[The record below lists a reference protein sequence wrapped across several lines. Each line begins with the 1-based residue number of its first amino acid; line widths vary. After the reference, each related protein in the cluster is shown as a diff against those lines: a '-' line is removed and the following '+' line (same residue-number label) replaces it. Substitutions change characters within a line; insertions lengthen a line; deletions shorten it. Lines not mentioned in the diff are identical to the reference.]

1 MMITPMIPCCSCC
14 TTATATTRGCTSDT
28 HHKSHFHH
36 HRHQSVFIQN
46 TNKSDFNEEL
56 MKNENSQIDQIFSIF
71 FALAKKGRRRNNKRK
86 DLRDT
91 KMPSTT
97 TTFFFSFA
105 RSLLPLSYSRRR
117 LRREASMGS
126 PSLSFVSSEK
136 NTSYASFSSSSS
148 SGAATR
154 GRRKSRFRVTTTA
167 VTNTNNNNNND
178 REGEEEEEE
187 EGEEATTI
195 TTTTTTTTPS
205 PFIIKKIERKQRGA
219 CYGCGVKIQTVSPSA
234 VGFVSE
240 LDYETKKKNKQ
251 LDLLL
256 CLRCS
261 NLSNGQMINAVVGQG
276 GQKIET
282 GLITPE
288 ELRETLKDIRG
299 KKALV
304 VKIVDLT
311 DFHGSFLP
319 KIRDLVGSNPI
330 LLVVT
335 KCDVIGKGFAMEN
348 NESLIEYVIEEC
360 AKKKLTLAGDPIFVA
375 ARKPGSSRSNSSVG
389 NDTTAPGTRGIRGED
404 LNGMRAAVLTTI
416 RERRGRDV
424 YVVGSANVG
433 KSTFVRE
440 FTKVLRTEM
449 GNYFAPSKR
458 LPTASSMPGTTLG
471 VIPIKAFEDKKSLYD
486 TPGVFLHH
494 RVNSLLNGEQMK
506 SLKLGGDLKVY
517 RAPVSQQD
525 GSSSTSNVNSSNNNS
540 EKLKNVSFDWNGLV
554 RLDIL
559 DAPETDDLNTVNVSF
574 YGPKKMRIFK
584 STIDD
589 MQKHADGGDK
599 TCLFDESAPTREF
612 YQSLPSLRVSRE
624 VEISLDDYKGKDL
637 SISGLGGWIR
647 VVRER
652 NHTKYTNSPGAK
664 GSITVRVWSL
674 PGVEV
679 FVRDVMPI

>member
-1 MMITPMIPCCSCC
+1 
-14 TTATATTRGCTSDT
+14 
-28 HHKSHFHH
+28 
-36 HRHQSVFIQN
+36 
-46 TNKSDFNEEL
+46 
-56 MKNENSQIDQIFSIF
+56 
-71 FALAKKGRRRNNKRK
+71 
-86 DLRDT
+86 
-91 KMPSTT
+91 MPSTT
-97 TTFFFSFA
+97 STFFFSFA

-148 SGAATR
+148 SSSGAATR

-178 REGEEEEEE
+178 REEGEEEEEE

-195 TTTTTTTTPS
+195 TKTTTTTTPS

-589 MQKHADGGDK
+589 MQKHADGGEK

>member
-1 MMITPMIPCCSCC
+1 M
-14 TTATATTRGCTSDT
+14 
-28 HHKSHFHH
+28 
-36 HRHQSVFIQN
+36 
-46 TNKSDFNEEL
+46 NEE
-56 MKNENSQIDQIFSIF
+56 KRRGKKSVASQKKIMSTSGSLLLPSRALLLARCHRASSSSHSSHSHCERKTFLEANGRIDDT
-71 FALAKKGRRRNNKRK
+71 LRREKGFRARK
-86 DLRDT
+86 L
-91 KMPSTT
+91 TT
-97 TTFFFSFA
+97 TTTA
-105 RSLLPLSYSRRR
+105 
-117 LRREASMGS
+117 
-126 PSLSFVSSEK
+126 VSK
-136 NTSYASFSSSSS
+136 NTDENVDENNINSSDGSSSSS
-148 SGAATR
+148 SSS
-154 GRRKSRFRVTTTA
+154 KK
-167 VTNTNNNNNND
+167 NNNKSND
-178 REGEEEEEE
+178 EKKF
-187 EGEEATTI
+187 I
-195 TTTTTTTTPS
+195 DPS
-205 PFIIKKIERKQRGA
+205 HASTFIERKERGA
-219 CYGCGVKIQTVSPSA
+219 CYGCGVKLQTVSSSA

-240 LDYETKKKNKQ
+240 EEYALKKKNKQ
-251 LDLLL
+251 LNLLL
-256 CLRCS
+256 CSRCS
-261 NLSNGQMINAVVGQG
+261 HLANGQMINAVVGQG
-276 GQKIET
+276 GQKIES

-288 ELRETLKDIRG
+288 ELRETLRGIRA

-335 KCDVIGKGFAMEN
+335 KCDVVGKGFKMEN
-348 NESLIEYVIEEC
+348 NERLIEYVINEC

-375 ARKPGSSRSNSSVG
+375 ARKPGSSRSDG
-389 NDTTAPGTRGIRGED
+389 NNDDSMGNMGKGRED

-471 VIPIKAFEDKKSLYD
+471 VIPIKAFEDRKSLYD

-494 RVNSLLNGEQMK
+494 RVNSLLNGAQMK

-525 GSSSTSNVNSSNNNS
+525 VTVTGSNDTNVNNTHS
-540 EKLKNVSFDWNGLV
+540 EKLKNLSFDWNGLV

-559 DAPETDDLNTVNVSF
+559 DAPESDDLNTVNVSF

-584 STIDD
+584 STIDE
-589 MQKHADGGDK
+589 MQNHADGGDK
-599 TCLFDESAPTREF
+599 TCLFDESASMREF

-624 VEISLDDYKGKDL
+624 VEISLNDYEGKDL

>member
-1 MMITPMIPCCSCC
+1 MFVCCLFSQKKTPSVVKKKERRYIAHMSS
-14 TTATATTRGCTSDT
+14 TSGG
-28 HHKSHFHH
+28 SLFSLPSRALLLARC
-36 HRHQSVFIQN
+36 HR
-46 TNKSDFNEEL
+46 
-56 MKNENSQIDQIFSIF
+56 
-71 FALAKKGRRRNNKRK
+71 A
-86 DLRDT
+86 
-91 KMPSTT
+91 
-97 TTFFFSFA
+97 
-105 RSLLPLSYSRRR
+105 
-117 LRREASMGS
+117 S
-126 PSLSFVSSEK
+126 PSSP
-136 NTSYASFSSSSS
+136 SSSSS
-148 SGAATR
+148 SRERETFFVAS
-154 GRRKSRFRVTTTA
+154 GRVDVDTLRREKKFRARKLTTTA
-167 VTNTNNNNNND
+167 VSKNTDNKTRENVDESNINSSDGSSGNENNNSD
-178 REGEEEEEE
+178 DEEKF
-187 EGEEATTI
+187 I
-195 TTTTTTTTPS
+195 SPS
-205 PFIIKKIERKQRGA
+205 RASTFIERKERGA
-219 CYGCGVKIQTVSPSA
+219 CYGCGVKLQTVSSSA

-240 LDYETKKKNKQ
+240 EEYALKKKNKQ
-251 LDLLL
+251 LNLLL
-256 CLRCS
+256 CSRCS
-261 NLSNGQMINAVVGQG
+261 HLANGQMINAVVGQG
-276 GQKIET
+276 GQKIES

-288 ELRETLKDIRG
+288 ELRETLRGIRA

-335 KCDVIGKGFAMEN
+335 KCDVVGKGFKMEN
-348 NESLIEYVIEEC
+348 NERLIEYVINEC

-375 ARKPGSSRSNSSVG
+375 ARKPGSSRSDSNNGGGGVDVDNSMG
-389 NDTTAPGTRGIRGED
+389 KIGKGRED

-471 VIPIKAFEDKKSLYD
+471 VIPIKAFEDRKSLYD

-494 RVNSLLNGEQMK
+494 RVNSLLNGAQMK

-517 RAPVSQQD
+517 RAPVSQQEGTVT
-525 GSSSTSNVNSSNNNS
+525 GSNDTNFNNTHS
-540 EKLKNVSFDWNGLV
+540 EKLKNLSFDWNGLV

-559 DAPETDDLNTVNVSF
+559 DAPESDDLNTVNVSF

-584 STIDD
+584 STIDE
-589 MQKHADGGDK
+589 MQNHADSGDK
-599 TCLFDESAPTREF
+599 TCAFDESASMREF

-624 VEISLDDYKGKDL
+624 VEISLNDYEGKDL

>member
-1 MMITPMIPCCSCC
+1 
-14 TTATATTRGCTSDT
+14 
-28 HHKSHFHH
+28 
-36 HRHQSVFIQN
+36 
-46 TNKSDFNEEL
+46 
-56 MKNENSQIDQIFSIF
+56 
-71 FALAKKGRRRNNKRK
+71 
-86 DLRDT
+86 
-91 KMPSTT
+91 
-97 TTFFFSFA
+97 
-105 RSLLPLSYSRRR
+105 
-117 LRREASMGS
+117 MGS

-136 NTSYASFSSSSS
+136 NTSYASSSSSSS

-178 REGEEEEEE
+178 REEGEEEEEE

-360 AKKKLTLAGDPIFVA
+360 AKKKLTLA
-375 ARKPGSSRSNSSVG
+375 
-389 NDTTAPGTRGIRGED
+389 
-404 LNGMRAAVLTTI
+404 
-416 RERRGRDV
+416 
-424 YVVGSANVG
+424 
-433 KSTFVRE
+433 
-440 FTKVLRTEM
+440 
-449 GNYFAPSKR
+449 
-458 LPTASSMPGTTLG
+458 
-471 VIPIKAFEDKKSLYD
+471 AF
-486 TPGVFLHH
+486 
-494 RVNSLLNGEQMK
+494 
-506 SLKLGGDLKVY
+506 
-517 RAPVSQQD
+517 
-525 GSSSTSNVNSSNNNS
+525 
-540 EKLKNVSFDWNGLV
+540 
-554 RLDIL
+554 
-559 DAPETDDLNTVNVSF
+559 
-574 YGPKKMRIFK
+574 
-584 STIDD
+584 
-589 MQKHADGGDK
+589 
-599 TCLFDESAPTREF
+599 
-612 YQSLPSLRVSRE
+612 
-624 VEISLDDYKGKDL
+624 
-637 SISGLGGWIR
+637 
-647 VVRER
+647 
-652 NHTKYTNSPGAK
+652 
-664 GSITVRVWSL
+664 
-674 PGVEV
+674 
-679 FVRDVMPI
+679 

>member
-1 MMITPMIPCCSCC
+1 M
-14 TTATATTRGCTSDT
+14 
-28 HHKSHFHH
+28 
-36 HRHQSVFIQN
+36 
-46 TNKSDFNEEL
+46 NEEL
-56 MKNENSQIDQIFSIF
+56 MREKNEIHKLIKFFQFFSLF
-71 FALAKKGRRRNNKRK
+71 AKKGRRRNNER

-91 KMPSTT
+91 KMPSTTT

-136 NTSYASFSSSSS
+136 NTSYASYASSS

-167 VTNTNNNNNND
+167 VTNTNNNNYND
-178 REGEEEEEE
+178 REEGEEEEE

-389 NDTTAPGTRGIRGED
+389 SDNSAPGTRGIRGGD

>member
-1 MMITPMIPCCSCC
+1 MRKREEEKKSVASQKKIMS
-14 TTATATTRGCTSDT
+14 TSGSLLLPSRALLLARCHRASSSSHSSHSHCERKTFLEANGRIDDT
-28 HHKSHFHH
+28 L
-36 HRHQSVFIQN
+36 RR
-46 TNKSDFNEEL
+46 E
-56 MKNENSQIDQIFSIF
+56 
-71 FALAKKGRRRNNKRK
+71 KGFRARK
-86 DLRDT
+86 L
-91 KMPSTT
+91 TT
-97 TTFFFSFA
+97 TTTA
-105 RSLLPLSYSRRR
+105 
-117 LRREASMGS
+117 
-126 PSLSFVSSEK
+126 VSK
-136 NTSYASFSSSSS
+136 NTDENVDENNINSSDGSSSSS
-148 SGAATR
+148 SSSKKNNI
-154 GRRKSRFRVTTTA
+154 KS
-167 VTNTNNNNNND
+167 ND
-178 REGEEEEEE
+178 EKKF
-187 EGEEATTI
+187 I
-195 TTTTTTTTPS
+195 DPS
-205 PFIIKKIERKQRGA
+205 HASTFIERKERGA
-219 CYGCGVKIQTVSPSA
+219 CYGCGVKLQTVSSSA

-240 LDYETKKKNKQ
+240 EEYALKKKNKQ
-251 LDLLL
+251 LNLLL
-256 CLRCS
+256 CSRCS
-261 NLSNGQMINAVVGQG
+261 HLANGQMINAVVGQG
-276 GQKIET
+276 GQKIES

-288 ELRETLKDIRG
+288 ELRETLRGIRA

-335 KCDVIGKGFAMEN
+335 KCDVVGKGFKMEN
-348 NESLIEYVIEEC
+348 NERLIEYVINEC

-375 ARKPGSSRSNSSVG
+375 ARKPGSSRSDG
-389 NDTTAPGTRGIRGED
+389 NNDDSMGNMGKGRED

-471 VIPIKAFEDKKSLYD
+471 VIPIKAFEDRKSLYD

-494 RVNSLLNGEQMK
+494 RVNSLLNGAQMK

-525 GSSSTSNVNSSNNNS
+525 VTVTGSNDTNVNNTHS
-540 EKLKNVSFDWNGLV
+540 EKLKNLSFDWNGLV

-559 DAPETDDLNTVNVSF
+559 DAPESDDLNTVNVSF

-584 STIDD
+584 STIDE
-589 MQKHADGGDK
+589 MQNHADGGDK
-599 TCLFDESAPTREF
+599 TCLFDESASMREF

-624 VEISLDDYKGKDL
+624 VEISLNDYEGKDL